1 MGIEIERKFLVVNDI
16 YKTLAKPFHC
26 LQGYISSD
34 PLIRIRIIADTAFIT
49 IKGINTG
56 IRRSEYEYEIPIDDA
71 KNLLNEFCKEPII
84 EKNRY
89 KIKINN
95 TLWEVDEFL
104 NDNLGLVVAEV
115 ELRHEDDL
123 FDKPNWIGEEVSEQE
138 KYFNHNLTTYP
149 YSKWDNYS

>member
-56 IRRSEYEYEIPIDDA
+56 IRRSEYEYEIPILDA
-71 KNLLNEFCKEPII
+71 KNLLDEFCENPII

-89 KIKINN
+89 KILIAN

-104 NDNLGLVVAEV
+104 GDNLGLVVAEV
-115 ELRHEDDL
+115 ELKDENDS
-123 FDKPNWIGEEVSEQE
+123 FDKPDWIGEEVSYEN
-138 KYFNHNLTTYP
+138 KYFNHNLVNKP
-149 YSKWDNYS
+149 FSKWVS